1 MLERH
6 ISADPGSGTLGQ
18 EAVTM
23 TILDSFLVNTPG
35 LADTAIALKLDTQG
49 YEMEVLAGLD
59 ERRDNVE
66 VIMAEMS
73 LAALYERQ
81 VKFVDLYQAIEE
93 RGYRCI
99 SIKT

>member
-1 MLERH
+1 
-6 ISADPGSGTLGQ
+6 
-18 EAVTM
+18 
-23 TILDSFLVNTPG
+23 
-35 LADTAIALKLDTQG
+35 
-49 YEMEVLAGLD
+49 
-59 ERRDNVE
+59 
-66 VIMAEMS
+66 MAEMS